1 MAEKKTT
8 RRGFVGLLVL
18 AYSSIALYVGGSLLA
33 FLRFLFPYAI
43 YEPPQKFKVGTPE
56 DYPVGT
62 ITLITGRGLWIGSY
76 AEGFAGII
84 AKCTHLG
91 CKPNWFPL
99 KSGPFGRGIF
109 ECPCHGS
116 KYDKYAR
123 NFAGPAPAPM
133 RRATLSLSP
142 DGRIEVD
149 KTSVL
154 EPKVKMEDGKEL
166 DETKLEAFFLKI

>member
-1 MAEKKTT
+1 MQDKETS
-8 RRGFVGLLVL
+8 RRGFIGLLVI
-18 AYSSIALYVGGSLLA
+18 AYSSIALYIGGALVS

-43 YEPPQKFKVGTPE
+43 YEPPQKFKVGKPE
-56 DYPVGT
+56 DYPIGT

-76 AEGFAGII
+76 SEWFAGLI

-99 KSGPFGRGIF
+99 KDGPLGQGIF

-123 NFAGPAPAPM
+123 NFAGPAPFPL
-133 RRATLSLSP
+133 RRAKLSLAP
-142 DGRIEVD
+142 DGRLEVD
-149 KTSVL
+149 KTEVL
-154 EPKVKMEDGKEL
+154 EPKVKMQDGIEI
-166 DETKLEAFFLKI
+166 DETKMEDFFLKI